1 MSSPTGPSCRR
12 TDGDTGAPPPALRR
26 RRGAMGCGASTASA
40 VKQPAAPEEKY
51 KKRDVQTTYRERLGE
66 DFMKDFARSQDAIRD
81 RLAPRSPGSSA
92 ASTASTVGED
102 FGISANGT
110 LIPPYHLPHNTT
122 PPKDTMPEAPAG
134 AENLAAEAA
143 CAAPVDASGPY
154 ISSNAKTGARL
165 GAALHLVCRPASTAP
180 GSGSGRGSLSR
191 AGSSGSEE
199 SEGRRRAE
207 RLRPVSRAGG
217 IR

>member
-1 MSSPTGPSCRR
+1 
-12 TDGDTGAPPPALRR
+12 
-26 RRGAMGCGASTASA
+26 MGCGASTASA
-40 VKQPAAPEEKY
+40 VTHPASRTPPEKN

-92 ASTASTVGED
+92 ASAASTVGED
-102 FGISANGT
+102 LWKMEKGT
-110 LIPPYHLPHNTT
+110 LISPYHLPHYTT

-134 AENLAAEAA
+134 VENPAVEAA
-143 CAAPVDASGPY
+143 RAAPGDASGPY

-165 GAALHLVCRPASTAP
+165 GAALHLVTRPAATAP

-191 AGSSGSEE
+191 ADSSCSEE

-207 RLRPVSRAGG
+207 RLRPVLQAGPRLTPSRLQPLTDRQADAGATM
-217 IR
+217 RRSQ

>member
-1 MSSPTGPSCRR
+1 
-12 TDGDTGAPPPALRR
+12 
-26 RRGAMGCGASTASA
+26 MGCGASTASA
-40 VKQPAAPEEKY
+40 VTKPAARTPSEEKN

-66 DFMKDFARSQDAIRD
+66 DFMKDFARSQEAIRD

-92 ASTASTVGED
+92 ASAASTEGEEG
-102 FGISANGT
+102 GISKCGT
-110 LIPPYHLPHNTT
+110 LISPYHLPHYTT

-134 AENLAAEAA
+134 AENPAAEAA
-143 CAAPVDASGPY
+143 CAAPGDASGPY

-165 GAALHLVCRPASTAP
+165 GAALHLVTRPAASAP

-199 SEGRRRAE
+199 SEGQRRAE
-207 RLRPVSRAGG
+207 RLRPVSQAGPHLPPPRLQPLTG
-217 IR
+217 RLPDAGATMRRTQ